1 MRNAGISNSA
11 LNEEESAQ
19 SLKRM
24 KQKTKGLQMKSK
36 AYVKR
41 QNLPSAPAP
50 TRPVRVE
57 SESESTCRMSL
68 EFVTDDQRAKAIKS
82 RNENLPNAWTY
93 EELNQ
98 LKKMYRGGMSRQEI
112 INHFPNRTSDAVA
125 CKLRK
130 LIKKGEL

>member
-1 MRNAGISNSA
+1 
-11 LNEEESAQ
+11 
-19 SLKRM
+19 
-24 KQKTKGLQMKSK
+24 MKSK